1 MSRPKQSGTHKSSWE
16 KSREWRRHQKEFHV
30 LDIEPLLCI
39 IHLGQ
44 SEDVGLLPVSAELG
58 CAVPVILN
66 HRIVVKS
73 FDTKNPATGRHDP
86 REFGKSA
93 RQFEMMQH
101 ARAKSG
107 GKRP

>member
-1 MSRPKQSGTHKSSWE
+1 MSRPQQSGTHKSSWE
-16 KSREWRRHQKEFHV
+16 KRRERRRHQKEFHV
-30 LDIEPLLCI
+30 LDVEPLLRV

-58 CAVPVILN
+58 SAVPVILN

-73 FDTKNPATGRHDP
+73 FDTKNPATGRHYP

-93 RQFEMMQH
+93 RQFEVMQH
-101 ARAKSG
+101 SRAKSR
-107 GKRP
+107 GKRS